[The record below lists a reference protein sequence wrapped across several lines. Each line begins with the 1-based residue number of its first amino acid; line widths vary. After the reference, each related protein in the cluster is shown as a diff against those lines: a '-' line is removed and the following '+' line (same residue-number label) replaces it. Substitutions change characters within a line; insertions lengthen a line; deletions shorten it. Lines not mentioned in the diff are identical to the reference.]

1 MGLIVIKVM
10 MSSYCRCWE
19 FWEELMIA
27 VKLFYAKAELSS
39 LIERP
44 RFVDC
49 KDVTIMR
56 FLGHRPKKEM
66 PYVVRIIL

>member
-44 RFVDC
+44 QFVDC

-56 FLGHRPKKEM
+56 FWVTDPKRKC
-66 PYVVRIIL
+66 PTL